1 MHRASWGLIAAC
13 GSAFIAGEMLAAPI
27 EFLSGQGEARSLSEP
42 AAEEVVPAKVSA
54 KEKKPKVSKRK
65 PGTILNG
72 DFEDPLIGHSP
83 YWAFGSELPGWTI
96 ESGTVD
102 IVGNYWVA
110 AKGKQ
115 SLDLSGHG
123 PAVLS
128 QEIATVPGTTYEL
141 RFAAAGNPEP
151 YDQMNVKKFRVSWGD
166 RELST
171 ITMNAKGRSFED
183 VGWRYYAFEVVAVD
197 KVTKLTFECLSPTFC
212 GPILDDITLKRVKKK
227 R

>member
-1 MHRASWGLIAAC
+1 MHRATLCLMTAC
-13 GSAFIAGEMLAAPI
+13 GFVFIVGEVPAAPI
-27 EFLSGQGEARSLSEP
+27 EILSRQGEAKSLSEP
-42 AAEEVVPAKVSA
+42 AAEEEVPTKTRART
-54 KEKKPKVSKRK
+54 KEIKVSKRK
-65 PGTILNG
+65 PGTIRNG
-72 DFEDPLIGHSP
+72 DFEDPMIGRSP
-83 YWAFGSELPGWTI
+83 YRAFGSELPGWTI

-102 IVGNYWVA
+102 VVGNYWVA

-128 QEIATVPGTTYEL
+128 QEIETVPGTTYEL

-151 YDQMNVKKFRVSWGD
+151 YDQMNVKKFRVVWGD

-171 ITMNAKGRSFED
+171 ITMDAKGRSFED

-197 KVTKLTFECLSPTFC
+197 KVTTLTFECLSPTFC
-212 GPILDDITLKRVKKK
+212 GPILDDITLRRVKKK